1 MATPSVSPPASA
13 FLRAIY
19 SDLLS
24 SPADAALLVFFS
36 VLWQRCLFAALI
48 DSTIL
53 RGAIKA
59 SIGLSLLA
67 CLLLFLIPSLRR
79 KIETPRWD
87 GPGKVL
93 LFPCRT
99 SHFRMF
105 PKRHSFSY
113 SYFTIGLPVGF
124 EGHAGGMVSVGSKGN
139 PSPLS
144 WILSACPRGWFTVD
158 AGDYLEP
165 GKSELGLR
173 GKLDMYLRAQVSLI
187 HDIEGN

>member
-1 MATPSVSPPASA
+1 MATPSVSPTMA

-19 SDLLS
+19 SALLS
-24 SPADAALLVFFS
+24 SPADAAILVCFS
-36 VLWQRCLFAALI
+36 VFWQRCLFAALI
-48 DSTIL
+48 GSAIL
-53 RGAIKA
+53 RDAIKA
-59 SIGLSLLA
+59 STGISILA
-67 CLLLFLIPSLRR
+67 CLLLFLIRSLRGR
-79 KIETPRWD
+79 IETPPWD

-113 SYFTIGLPVGF
+113 SYFTMGLPVGF
-124 EGHAGGMVSVGSKGN
+124 EGHAGGMVSVGAKG
-139 PSPLS
+139 SPCLLS
-144 WILSACPRGWFTVD
+144 WTLSASPRGWFTVD

-187 HDIEGN
+187 HDIKGN